1 MFGGDTQPPHPSSND
16 EPRPAIPVGASSHP
30 APPTERGDVPDE
42 ELIRRCREQD
52 RHAQHALYDRHAPR
66 LHRLALRMM
75 GNPQDADD
83 VIQDAFVQAFSH
95 IDRFRGGSSVAT
107 WLHRITVNEALQRLR
122 RHRRS
127 EEKLR
132 ALPARSD
139 VPDPADRT
147 DLRLDLDAALA
158 RLDPDERAILLLRG
172 QQGLSYAE
180 IADVLSLAPGTVA
193 SRLNRARARLRQH
206 LGDVP

>member
-1 MFGGDTQPPHPSSND
+1 M
-16 EPRPAIPVGASSHP
+16 
-30 APPTERGDVPDE
+30 PDE
-42 ELIRRCREQD
+42 ELIRRCREKD

-83 VIQDAFVQAFSH
+83 VIQDTFVQAFLH
-95 IDRFRGGSSVAT
+95 INRFRGGSSVAT
-107 WLHRITVNEALQRLR
+107 WLHRITVNEVLQRLR
-122 RHRRS
+122 RQRRS
-127 EEKLR
+127 EEKLH

-158 RLDPDERAILLLRG
+158 RLDPNERALLLLRG